1 MLESVSFA
9 FESLRGNRLRTA
21 LSLIGIVIGVA
32 SVVAVTTIAGSG
44 AADVRRQFE
53 AYGLDAVQILPSW
66 DNTTGVQLLRLDSS
80 LAAAIQREIPDA
92 KAVLSRSELP
102 GRLAH
107 ARSAKNA
114 TVIAVDSPYA
124 AAMGAKMAIGSFFTP
139 EDEYRARNR
148 IVLGSD
154 LARELFPEGEPVGKA
169 LQFTANGANSSFEV
183 IGILAPKDAFFLDDW
198 NTSAYIPFSTASRRI
213 SGNLDPSILTV
224 VARSRD
230 RVMALGDSLTSFL
243 TARTGNPASFRVI
256 SPKEWAEQNEQLTR
270 TISLILGGVARDQPP
285 RGRHRDHEH
294 HARVGDRAEKG
305 DRPQEGP
312 RRHGAGYSSPVPRPR
327 PPSSPSRAGPSASL
341 QASGI
346 SYLAVQAFKW
356 HFVASLGTAAIAVG
370 VSMATGLFSGL
381 YPAIRAARLDP
392 VEALSAE

>member
-53 AYGLDAVQILPSW
+53 TYGLDAVQILPSW

-124 AAMGAKMAIGSFFTP
+124 AAMGAKMAVGSFFTP

-169 LQFTANGANSSFEV
+169 LEFTANGANSSFEV

-213 SGNLDPSILTV
+213 SGNLAPSILTV

-256 SPKEWAEQNEQLTR
+256 SPKEWAEQNEQLTK
-270 TISLILGGVARDQPP
+270 TISLILGGVAAISLLVGGIGIMNIMLVSVTERKKEIGLRKALGATGRDI
-285 RGRHRDHEH
+285 
-294 HARVGDRAEKG
+294 
-305 DRPQEGP
+305 
-312 RRHGAGYSSPVPRPR
+312 RRQFLVEASVLTVAGGALGLLF
-327 PPSSPSRAGPSASL
+327 GF
-341 QASGI
+341 GI

-356 HFVASLGTAAIAVG
+356 RFVASFGTAAVAVG

>member
-9 FESLRGNRLRTA
+9 FESLRGNKLRTA

-53 AYGLDAVQILPSW
+53 AYGLDAVQILPMW
-66 DNTTGVQLLRLDSS
+66 DNATGSQLMRLDAS
-80 LAAAIQREIPDA
+80 LAAEIQRELPDA
-92 KAVLSRSELP
+92 KAVLSRTELP

-107 ARSAKNA
+107 ARSSKNA
-114 TVIAVDSPYA
+114 SVIAVDSPYA
-124 AAMGAKMAIGSFFTP
+124 EAMGAKLSIGSFFTP

-154 LARELFPEGEPVGKA
+154 LARDLFPEGEPVGKS
-169 LQFTANGANSSFEV
+169 LEFTANDTSSSYEV
-183 IGILAPKDAFFLDDW
+183 IGVLAPKDAFFIDDW
-198 NTSAYIPFSTASRRI
+198 NTSAYIPFETAARRI
-213 SGNLDPSILTV
+213 SGSLEPSILTV

-230 RVMALGDSLTSFL
+230 RVMALGDSLTAFL
-243 TARTGNPASFRVI
+243 TAKTGNPGAFRVI
-256 SPKEWAEQNEQLTR
+256 SPKEWAEQDEQLTR
-270 TISLILGGVARDQPP
+270 TISLILGGVAAISLLVGGIGIMNIMLVSVTERKKEIGLRKALGATGRDI
-285 RGRHRDHEH
+285 
-294 HARVGDRAEKG
+294 
-305 DRPQEGP
+305 
-312 RRHGAGYSSPVPRPR
+312 RRQFLVEASVLTFSGGALGLLF
-327 PPSSPSRAGPSASL
+327 GF
-341 QASGI
+341 GI

-356 HFVASLGTAAIAVG
+356 RFVASLGTAGIAVG

-392 VEALSAE
+392 VEALASE